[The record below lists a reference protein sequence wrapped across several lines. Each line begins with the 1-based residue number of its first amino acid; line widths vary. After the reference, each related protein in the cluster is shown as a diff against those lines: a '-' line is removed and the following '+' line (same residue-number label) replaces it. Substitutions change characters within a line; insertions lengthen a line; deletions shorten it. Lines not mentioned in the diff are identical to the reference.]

1 MENFVF
7 AHLAD
12 VHLGAFREPELRE
25 LNARAFEA
33 VLDAC
38 SEADF
43 LVIAGDLFDTPL
55 PDLSIVDRAVKKMR
69 ALVEQG
75 KKIYLV
81 YGSHDYS
88 VNETSVIDVLNSA
101 GVITKITGG
110 KAENN
115 RIKLDFTKDE
125 ATGALLTGL
134 SARKRGLELEN
145 YEALD
150 LNHLQERNGFKVF
163 AFHSGIEEHKP
174 DFLKGVESI
183 PLSLLPKGFDYYAGG
198 HVHKRIDIVEKNY
211 GRIVY
216 PGPLFA
222 ADYKDLDDLAE
233 KEHGF
238 YMVRVKGGE
247 VIAEFKPIKVAEVVK
262 IGADANEKSASALR
276 DELLSTARETKA
288 IGKII
293 LLRVAGELA
302 SGNPGEVGF
311 NEVRS
316 AFEGALVVKVN
327 RSKLTAPK
335 LERIKVE
342 GEDKRAVEKALFKS
356 LANGKWSHEP
366 AAPLLEALKQPR
378 SNEETKTNYEE
389 RVKQRAF
396 SLLEGLK

>member
-1 MENFVF
+1 MESFSF

-33 VLDAC
+33 ALDAC
-38 SEADF
+38 SEAKF
-43 LVIAGDLFDTPL
+43 IIISGDLFDSPL
-55 PDLSIVDRAVKKMR
+55 PDLSIVDRAVRKMR

-101 GVITKITGG
+101 GVIRKVSTGG
-110 KAENN
+110 EEDG
-115 RIKLDFTKDE
+115 KLRLEFTEDE
-125 ATGALLTGL
+125 ATSALLTGL
-134 SARKRGLELEN
+134 GARKRGLEKEN

-150 LNHLQERNGFKVF
+150 LKHLEGRDGFKVF

-174 DFLKGVESI
+174 DFLKGVEGI

-198 HVHKRIDIVEKNY
+198 HVHERIDVTEEGY

-222 ADYKDLDDLAE
+222 ADYKDLDDLAV

-238 YMVRVKGGE
+238 YFVSVKEGRVQ
-247 VIAEFKPIKVAEVVK
+247 AEFKPVKMAEVVK
-262 IGADANEKSASALR
+262 VEAEAGGKSAGALR
-276 DELLSTARETKA
+276 EELVEKA
-288 IGKII
+288 EKTNAVGKIV
-293 LLRVAGELA
+293 LLKVKGELA
-302 SGNPGEVGF
+302 SGSPGEIGF

-327 RSKLTAPK
+327 RSKLSAPK

-342 GEDKRAVEKALFKS
+342 GEDKQAVEKELFKA
-356 LANGKWSHEP
+356 LANGKWDYEP
-366 AAPLLEALKQPR
+366 ASALLDSLKQPR
-378 SNEETKTNYEE
+378 GEGETKTNYEE
-389 RVKQRAF
+389 RVKARTFEA
-396 SLLEGLK
+396 LEGLK